1 MRVKEPSLAWRQGR
15 ISRTRIVM
23 IVAIVGFPVA
33 LLRCAVAVNGLLA
46 PAADQDG
53 GASGA
58 TIADDGAETGPDAT
72 LSPKDSADSGV
83 DSGYVPSAESAADTA
98 VTQQPSDAGVAL
110 ACVEHGCAPAEFC
123 ATRDGEPG
131 GAQAGARWPQ
141 CEEAVFGNVCDNPTA
156 TLVFDPY
163 SADNAA
169 GVTLGAALGS
179 ACHMTIESPDAAPFE
194 PDSGQ
199 PTTGIADLCVIGGG
213 AFGQPAVAYLD
224 SRGLTDV
231 YLSSAND
238 DAGAFDIIFTDRG
251 GSGPPRVIAAA
262 PFSSTPTNT
271 DYFLVELV
279 VDPAS
284 GSLCLVV
291 LGMGAQGT
299 SAGAYYV
306 ANMFFATGA
315 YKASTKSWYVY
326 YWVASSDTGVPG
338 SSDTFTLVASGP

>member
-1 MRVKEPSLAWRQGR
+1 MRVEEPSFARRQGR
-15 ISRTRIVM
+15 MSQTRIFM

-33 LLRCAVAVNGLLA
+33 LLRCEVAVSGLLA

-58 TIADDGAETGPDAT
+58 TIADDGPEAGRDAT
-72 LSPKDSADSGV
+72 TSSNDSADSGV
-83 DSGYVPSAESAADTA
+83 GSGYVPSPEAAADTA
-98 VTQQPSDAGVAL
+98 VTQQPNDAGGAL
-110 ACVEHGCAPAEFC
+110 TCIEQACARAEFC
-123 ATRDGEPG
+123 ATRDGESG
-131 GAQAGARWPQ
+131 GAQADARWPQ
-141 CEEAVFGNVCDNPTA
+141 CEEAVFGNVCDAPTA
-156 TLVFDPY
+156 TLFFDPY

-169 GVTLGAALGS
+169 TVTLGAALGS
-179 ACHMTIESPDAAPFE
+179 TCHMTIESPDAAPFE
-194 PDSGQ
+194 LDSGQ

-231 YLSSAND
+231 YLRGAND
-238 DAGAFDIIFTDRG
+238 DAGAFDIVFTDRG
-251 GSGPPRVIAAA
+251 GPGPPRDIAAA

-306 ANMFFATGA
+306 ANMFFATDA

-326 YWVASSDTGVPG
+326 HWVASSDTGVPG

>member
-1 MRVKEPSLAWRQGR
+1 MSH
-15 ISRTRIVM
+15 TRIVM
-23 IVAIVGFPVA
+23 IVAIVGFPAA
-33 LLRCAVAVNGLLA
+33 LSRCAVAVNGLLA

-53 GASGA
+53 GVSDA
-58 TIADDGAETGPDAT
+58 TIPNDGAETGLDAT
-72 LSPKDSADSGV
+72 SSSKDSADSGV
-83 DSGYVPSAESAADTA
+83 DPGYVPSPESAADTA
-98 VTQQPSDAGVAL
+98 VTPQPGDAGGAQP
-110 ACVEHGCAPAEFC
+110 CIEQGCPPVEFC

-131 GAQAGARWPQ
+131 GAQGDAGWPR
-141 CEEAVFGNVCDNPTA
+141 CEEAVLGNVCDNPAA
-156 TLVFDPY
+156 TLFFDPY

-169 GVTLGAALGS
+169 TITLGAALGS
-179 ACHMTIESPDAAPFE
+179 TCHMTIESPDAAPFE

-199 PTTGIADLCVIGGG
+199 PTTGISDLCVIGGG

-231 YLSSAND
+231 TLGTAND
-238 DAGAFDIIFTDRG
+238 DAGVFDLIFTDRLG
-251 GSGPPRVIAAA
+251 PGPPRVIAAA

-326 YWVASSDTGVPG
+326 HWVASSETGVPG